1 MVGTVNATD
10 SDGSERN
17 SHVNYF
23 IVDGAADKFII
34 NASNGDVIVQTN
46 AVLDRETVASYNLT
60 ILAVDQG
67 YPAKTGST
75 SMIITIDDV
84 NDTPPEFTN
93 MPYQTRILENKA
105 VNSDVYKCSA
115 TDKDVDIMLEFS
127 ILAFAAVDED
137 GQEINHTLVQV
148 HCLSKGRRD
157 IFRVTK
163 NLCIL
168 HPSL

>member
-1 MVGTVNATD
+1 MVGTVKATD

-34 NASNGDVIVQTN
+34 NASNGDVMVQTN
-46 AVLDRETVASYNLT
+46 AVLDRETVDSYNLT

-75 SMIITIDDV
+75 SMLITLDDV

-93 MPYQTRILENKA
+93 MPNQTSILENKTITS
-105 VNSDVYKCSA
+105 NIYQCSA
-115 TDKDVDIMLEFS
+115 SDEDFNHILEFS
-127 ILAFAAVDED
+127 ILSVAAEDED
-137 GQEINHTLVQV
+137 GQEINNTLV
-148 HCLSKGRRD
+148 K
-157 IFRVTK
+157 VTVLV
-163 NLCIL
+163 NCT
-168 HPSL
+168 